1 MPGRDWPEPP
11 RCPSLPQGGGVRRSL
26 GVPTPPHL
34 SVWSLSS
41 SAPAFSSGGPWLAS
55 AAPPLFCSPSAGLA
69 FASSLGGSSLPA
81 AFSPSCPSAS
91 LGRLGES
98 WGGGK
103 GRAQLSSALQPPPP
117 DPGHPPRYLQGV
129 LSFPLARGALLVLL
143 VDHQLPL
150 LVAAPLRAALLLAV
164 ALRLP
169 RRLLGAA
176 LLLGGLRGPGG
187 TRLGGRLEALGPP
200 PHPAEVTPYLVAG
213 GFHSGVVLDL
223 PQPLAEAFP
232 LVGLPELLLALLVGE
247 QVLGPQECP
256 VGGGHTKQTVRGGLT
271 PPRAPP
277 PSAPAL
283 APLTF
288 RGSRRRKPGIY
299 WRRI

>member
-1 MPGRDWPEPP
+1 MQVGAGCVTAFLSVPLSSFLFFFGGVFSSFLLVEMPFSGGFPSSGSCGGTGSRRGGSAPVGMLGSPRRRLATGCGSQEEMPGHDWPKPP

-176 LLLGGLRGPGG
+176 LLLGGLRGAGG

-200 PHPAEVTPYLVAG
+200 HTP
-213 GFHSGVVLDL
+213 
-223 PQPLAEAFP
+223 
-232 LVGLPELLLALLVGE
+232 
-247 QVLGPQECP
+247 
-256 VGGGHTKQTVRGGLT
+256 R
-271 PPRAPP
+271 R
-277 PSAPAL
+277 
-283 APLTF
+283 
-288 RGSRRRKPGIY
+288 SRPT
-299 WRRI
+299 W